1 MRWAK
6 EARILL
12 PATLAALAAIWIG
25 ALFLIAPV
33 WQPWYAPRGTNLLA
47 EATAQAEQPEPSSA
61 SGPEETVNLNT
72 ATLEELMTLPG
83 IGEAKGRAIL
93 EYREELGGFDTVQQL
108 VDISGISQRMVDEWG
123 DRVCVSD

>member
-1 MRWAK
+1 
-6 EARILL
+6 
-12 PATLAALAAIWIG
+12 
-25 ALFLIAPV
+25 
-33 WQPWYAPRGTNLLA
+33 
-47 EATAQAEQPEPSSA
+47 
-61 SGPEETVNLNT
+61 
-72 ATLEELMTLPG
+72 MTLPG

>member
-33 WQPWYAPRGTNLLA
+33 WQPWYAPWGTNLLA

-108 VDISGISQRMVDEWG
+108 LDISGISQRMVDEWG

>member
-6 EARILL
+6 DARVLV
-12 PATLAALAAIWIG
+12 PATLAALAVLWLG
-25 ALFLIAPV
+25 AMFA
-33 WQPWYAPRGTNLLA
+33 
-47 EATAQAEQPEPSSA
+47 
-61 SGPEETVNLNT
+61 VNINT

-93 EYREELGGFDTVQQL
+93 EYREAHGGFDTVQQL
-108 VDISGISQRMVDEWG
+108 VEISGISQRMVDEWG

>member
-33 WQPWYAPRGTNLLA
+33 WKPWYAPRGTNLLA

>member
-6 EARILL
+6 DARILV
-12 PATLAALAAIWIG
+12 PATLAALTVLWLG
-25 ALFLIAPV
+25 AMFSIAPV
-33 WQPWYAPRGTNLLA
+33 WQPGYAPRGTVSLSQA
-47 EATAQAEQPEPSSA
+47 AGQAAQWDTSSA
-61 SGPEETVNLNT
+61 AGQGETVNINT

-93 EYREELGGFDTVQQL
+93 EYREARGGFDTVQQL
-108 VDISGISQRMVDEWG
+108 VEISGISQRMVDEWG

>member
-1 MRWAK
+1 MRRAK
-6 EARILL
+6 DARILV
-12 PATLAALAAIWIG
+12 PATLAAMAMLWLG
-25 ALFLIAPV
+25 AMQIIAPV
-33 WQPWYAPRGTNLLA
+33 WQPGYAAR
-47 EATAQAEQPEPSSA
+47 ETASLTQVAEQAAQGDTASA
-61 SGPEETVNLNT
+61 AGQGETVNINT

-93 EYREELGGFDTVQQL
+93 EYREEHGGFDTVQQL

>member
-1 MRWAK
+1 MRRAK
-6 EARILL
+6 DARILV
-12 PATLAALAAIWIG
+12 PATLAALAAVWLG
-25 ALFLIAPV
+25 AMFLIAPV
-33 WQPWYAPRGTNLLA
+33 WQPGYAARGA
-47 EATAQAEQPEPSSA
+47 ETSSA
-61 SGPEETVNLNT
+61 AVQAAQQESSSAPEQGETVNINT

-93 EYREELGGFDTVQQL
+93 EYREALGCFDTVQQL